1 MPKIERQGRNGPEP
15 EAHPDIGSQW
25 TDSYT
30 AKQSMNI
37 PIHAE
42 NEVMKSK
49 DTLNTVNVVDEL
61 KINEK

>member
-49 DTLNTVNVVDEL
+49 DTLNN
-61 KINEK
+61 